1 MLPVARLIS
10 GSSTAN
16 VAVLTVVVSPDTVRF
31 PEIVT
36 LSGNPTVIVPELS
49 ETSTSLVVPAK
60 VIVPPNAVAVVFD
73 PSETVIVELLNEE
86 LPMFD
91 NVLSAPLI
99 VLLVSVSVPANV
111 ANEPSD
117 NAVLNCEVVPDT
129 VLEPNA
135 IVLLV
140 KVCDPVSVETVE
152 SIANVTVLP
161 EPDVSIPVP
170 PVKVIVSESKSIDNA
185 PPESAWKSK
194 SSAVSCVSTYALI
207 DCWVAKAVALFD
219 DMSSSSLIAEPET
232 DVLITGLVKV
242 LFVRVFVVAAK

>member
-16 VAVLTVVVSPDTVRF
+16 VAVLTVVVSPDTVKF

-129 VLEPNA
+129 VLLPNA

-185 PPESAWKSK
+185 PPESA
-194 SSAVSCVSTYALI
+194 
-207 DCWVAKAVALFD
+207 
-219 DMSSSSLIAEPET
+219 
-232 DVLITGLVKV
+232 
-242 LFVRVFVVAAK
+242 